1 MKSINEIE
9 EYIELIDEAL
19 RNALNPAGKIS
30 EELFKAMEYSLFTGG
45 KRLRP
50 IMTLKAYELYDNYI
64 YNAIPFAAAIEM
76 IHTYSLIHDDL
87 PAMDNDDFRRGRP
100 TTHKVYGDA
109 NAILAGDALLNL
121 AFETMLKSSVKKPDE
136 KKNCAMYE
144 IARASGQCGMV
155 GGQVLDIKAENKKI
169 KEEELL
175 TIYKG
180 KTAAL
185 IRASIVSG
193 AIVGGASESDIEA
206 LRKFGTKLGLAY
218 QMQDDILDD
227 IEDKKINKNT
237 IMKFYSKDQAV
248 KKIEDISD
256 EALDIL
262 HSLSDLNTEFFRD
275 LTLKLVNR
283 SV

>member
-1 MKSINEIE
+1 MKTINKID
-9 EYIELIDEAL
+9 EYIGLIDEAL
-19 RNALNPAGKIS
+19 KYAINPSGKIS

-50 IMTLKAYELYDNYI
+50 IMALKAYELYDNYI
-64 YNAIPFAAAIEM
+64 HNAMPFAAAIEM

-87 PAMDNDDFRRGRP
+87 PSMDDDNFRRGRP

-121 AFETMLKSSVKKPDE
+121 AYETMIKSCVKKPNE
-136 KKNCAMYE
+136 KKNRAMYE
-144 IARASGQCGMV
+144 IAKASGQCGMV
-155 GGQVLDIKAENKKI
+155 GGQVLDIKAENKTI
-169 KEEELL
+169 TEEELL

-185 IRASIVSG
+185 IRVSIVSG
-193 AIVGGASESDIEA
+193 AIIGGASDNDINA

-227 IEDKKINKNT
+227 KEDKEINKNT
-237 IMKFYSKDQAV
+237 ILKFYSKEEAV
-248 KKIEDISD
+248 EKIETINN

-262 HSLSDLNTEFFRD
+262 DDLLDLDTEFFRD
-275 LTLKLVNR
+275 LTLELR
-283 SV
+283 SREI

>member
-1 MKSINEIE
+1 MKSVNEIK
-9 EYIELIDEAL
+9 EYIKLIDEEL
-19 RNALNPAGKIS
+19 RNALNPVGKIS

-64 YNAIPFAAAIEM
+64 YNAMPFAAAIEM

-100 TTHKVYGDA
+100 TNHKVYGDA

-121 AFETMLKSSVKKPDE
+121 AFETMIKSSVRKPSE

-144 IARASGQCGMV
+144 IAKASGQCGMV
-155 GGQVLDIKAENKKI
+155 GGQVLDIKAEGKKI
-169 KEEELL
+169 TEEELL

-193 AIVGGASESDIEA
+193 AIIGGADKNDIKA
-206 LRKFGTKLGLAY
+206 LKEYGTKLGLAY

-227 IEDKKINKNT
+227 KEDREINKNT
-237 IMKFYSKDQAV
+237 ILKFYSKEETV
-248 KKIEDISD
+248 KKIESISD
-256 EALDIL
+256 EALDVL
-262 HSLSDLNTEFFRD
+262 DSLVNLDTEFFRD
-275 LTLKLVNR
+275 LTLKLVKR
-283 SV
+283 DF

>member
-1 MKSINEIE
+1 MKTTKGLQ
-9 EYIELIDEAL
+9 EYIELIDESL
-19 RNALNPAGKIS
+19 RYAINPSGKIS
-30 EELFKAMEYSLFTGG
+30 EDLYKAMEYSLFTGG

-50 IMTLKAYELYDNYI
+50 IMTLKAYELYNSYI
-64 YNAIPFAAAIEM
+64 HNAMPFAAAIEM

-87 PAMDNDDFRRGRP
+87 PSMDNDDLRRGRP
-100 TTHKVYGDA
+100 TTHKVYGQA

-121 AFETMLKSSVKKPDE
+121 AFETMIKSSVKKPDE
-136 KKNCAMYE
+136 KKNNAMYE
-144 IARASGQCGMV
+144 IAKASGQCGMV
-155 GGQVLDIKAENKKI
+155 GGQVLDIKAENSI
-169 KEEELL
+169 INEEDLL

-193 AIVGGASESDIEA
+193 AIVGGASETDIEA

-218 QMQDDILDD
+218 QMQDDLLDD
-227 IEDKKINKNT
+227 KEDREINKNT
-237 IMKFYSKDQAV
+237 ILKFYSKEETI
-248 KKIEDISD
+248 KKIEKISN

-262 HSLSDLNTEFFRD
+262 ESLSALDTEFFKD

-283 SV
+283 EF

>member
-1 MKSINEIE
+1 MKTINKID
-9 EYIELIDEAL
+9 EYIGLIDEAL
-19 RNALNPAGKIS
+19 KYAINPSGKIS

-50 IMTLKAYELYDNYI
+50 IMALKAYELYDNYI
-64 YNAIPFAAAIEM
+64 HNAMPFAAAIEM

-87 PAMDNDDFRRGRP
+87 PSMDDDNFRRGRP

-121 AFETMLKSSVKKPDE
+121 AYETMIKSCVKKPNE
-136 KKNCAMYE
+136 KKNRAMYE
-144 IARASGQCGMV
+144 IAKASGQCGMV
-155 GGQVLDIKAENKKI
+155 GGQVLDIKAENKTI
-169 KEEELL
+169 TEEELL

-193 AIVGGASESDIEA
+193 AIIGGASDNDINA

-227 IEDKKINKNT
+227 KEDKEINKNT
-237 IMKFYSKDQAV
+237 ILKFYSKEEAV
-248 KKIEDISD
+248 EKIETINN

-262 HSLSDLNTEFFRD
+262 DDLLDLDTEFFRD
-275 LTLKLVNR
+275 LTLELR
-283 SV
+283 SREI

>member
-1 MKSINEIE
+1 MKSVNEIK
-9 EYIELIDEAL
+9 EYIKLIDEEL
-19 RNALNPAGKIS
+19 RNALNPVGKIS

-64 YNAIPFAAAIEM
+64 YNAMPFAAAIEM

-100 TTHKVYGDA
+100 TNHKVYGDA

-121 AFETMLKSSVKKPDE
+121 AFETMIKSSVRKPSE

-144 IARASGQCGMV
+144 IAKASGQCGMV
-155 GGQVLDIKAENKKI
+155 GGQVLDIKAEGKKI
-169 KEEELL
+169 TEEELL

-193 AIVGGASESDIEA
+193 AIIGGADKNDINA
-206 LRKFGTKLGLAY
+206 LKEYGTKLGLAY

-227 IEDKKINKNT
+227 KEDREINKNT
-237 IMKFYSKDQAV
+237 ILKFYSKEETV
-248 KKIEDISD
+248 KKIESISD
-256 EALDIL
+256 EALDVL
-262 HSLSDLNTEFFRD
+262 DSLVNLDTEFFRD
-275 LTLKLVNR
+275 LTLKLVKR
-283 SV
+283 DF

>member
-19 RNALNPAGKIS
+19 RNALNPVGKIS

-64 YNAIPFAAAIEM
+64 YNAIPFAVAIEM

-144 IARASGQCGMV
+144 IAKASGQCGMV

-169 KEEELL
+169 TEEELL
-175 TIYKG
+175 AIYKG

-193 AIVGGASESDIEA
+193 AIVGGADEKDVEA
-206 LRKFGTKLGLAY
+206 LRKFGNKLGLAY

-227 IEDKKINKNT
+227 VEDKKINKNT
-237 IMKFYSKDQAV
+237 ILKFYSKEEAI
-248 KKIEDISD
+248 KKIENISD

-262 HSLSDLNTEFFRD
+262 NSLSDLNMEFFRE
-275 LTLKLVNR
+275 LTLKLINR
-283 SV
+283 EF